1 MFSVKRNET
10 ISKAI
15 YTYQKVFLLST
26 PQSAVL
32 AISQLNYKQAQ
43 EFTRLA
49 DEFRDFIL
57 EDIRLGLSYREFY
70 FLDFVRRSDPFGT
83 FFTAFNEDGEVD
95 EYHPF
100 VKMMSEDLIKSAIA
114 LEEFHGEWG
123 LTAEQAYKYLYS
135 FRGEDAITVAKGMRD
150 AKKIIL
156 GTLDNYANVSEVH
169 SLHADIGYWFDKD
182 ISHSKKAENIEKML
196 DEVIT
201 KEYLNNLLV
210 AKTALVDEYF
220 FESSEYESI
229 NEVLQKLTPM
239 QVMNL
244 PTFLVQI
251 RLTAFVLLQEPA
263 GLRRPTFRNALIY
276 HLYELDYND
285 DYNASFSLP
294 LLEQIIREKSKL
306 MSLLLKMPYV
316 IGRDE
321 LRTLDPPSLKQNNE
335 QFSKA
340 FNILARGETLALHRF
355 SFQTLPEPMV
365 NQSILKTLTDIAAA
379 AIVAGIAI
387 RAVYLYVIQPLLAP
401 HRRLTR
407 RLFSSDITDAEANPL
422 MAISRNVDVY
432 PLTDAPQQVTQG
444 MKKH

>member
-1 MFSVKRNET
+1 
-10 ISKAI
+10 
-15 YTYQKVFLLST
+15 
-26 PQSAVL
+26 
-32 AISQLNYKQAQ
+32 
-43 EFTRLA
+43 
-49 DEFRDFIL
+49 
-57 EDIRLGLSYREFY
+57 
-70 FLDFVRRSDPFGT
+70 
-83 FFTAFNEDGEVD
+83 
-95 EYHPF
+95 
-100 VKMMSEDLIKSAIA
+100 
-114 LEEFHGEWG
+114 
-123 LTAEQAYKYLYS
+123 
-135 FRGEDAITVAKGMRD
+135 
-150 AKKIIL
+150 
-156 GTLDNYANVSEVH
+156 
-169 SLHADIGYWFDKD
+169 
-182 ISHSKKAENIEKML
+182 
-196 DEVIT
+196 
-201 KEYLNNLLV
+201 
-210 AKTALVDEYF
+210 
-220 FESSEYESI
+220 
-229 NEVLQKLTPM
+229 
-239 QVMNL
+239 
-244 PTFLVQI
+244 
-251 RLTAFVLLQEPA
+251 
-263 GLRRPTFRNALIY
+263 
-276 HLYELDYND
+276 
-285 DYNASFSLP
+285 
-294 LLEQIIREKSKL
+294 